1 MKNPSYRYGTYAL
14 ITSFFLFFIVQMF
27 RAYIELSP
35 EFLGENLG
43 EYGLTYFPISALIV
57 GLVFF
62 SHGWWVED
70 EKKQR
75 EKLAVNNQQES
86 NESV

>member
-1 MKNPSYRYGTYAL
+1 MKNTSYRYGTYAL

-35 EFLGENLG
+35 EFLEENLG
-43 EYGLTYFPISALIV
+43 EYYLTYFPMSALIL
-57 GLVFF
+57 GLVLLI
-62 SHGWWVED
+62 HGWWTED

-75 EKLAVNNQQES
+75 EKLVAKNQQES

>member
-43 EYGLTYFPISALIV
+43 EYYLTYFPMSALIL
-57 GLVFF
+57 GLVLLI
-62 SHGWWVED
+62 HGWWTED

-75 EKLAVNNQQES
+75 EKLAAKSQQES
-86 NESV
+86 NESM

>member
-1 MKNPSYRYGTYAL
+1 MKNTSYRYGTYAL

-27 RAYIELSP
+27 RAYVELSP

-43 EYGLTYFPISALIV
+43 EYYLTYFPIGALIL
-57 GLVFF
+57 GLVLLI
-62 SHGWWVED
+62 HGWWTED

-75 EKLAVNNQQES
+75 EKLVAKNQQES

>member
-1 MKNPSYRYGTYAL
+1 MKNTSYRYGTYAL

-57 GLVFF
+57 GLVFL
-62 SHGWWVED
+62 SHGWWTED

-75 EKLAVNNQQES
+75 EKLAAQNQQES
-86 NESV
+86 NETV

>member
-1 MKNPSYRYGTYAL
+1 MKNTSYRYGTYAL
-14 ITSFFLFFIVQMF
+14 ITSFFLFFIVQLF
-27 RAYIELSP
+27 QAYIELSP

-43 EYGLTYFPISALIV
+43 EYGLSFFPISALIV
-57 GLVFF
+57 GLVLLI
-62 SHGWWVED
+62 HGWWTED

-75 EKLAVNNQQES
+75 EKLAAQSQEQS